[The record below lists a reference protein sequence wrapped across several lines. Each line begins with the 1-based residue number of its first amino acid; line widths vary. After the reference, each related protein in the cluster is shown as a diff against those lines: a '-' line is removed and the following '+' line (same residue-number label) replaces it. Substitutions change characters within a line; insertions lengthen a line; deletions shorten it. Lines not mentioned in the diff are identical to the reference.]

1 VGRAERSV
9 SVTTGDF
16 GEAFDEFP
24 DGLSIL
30 RALRDE
36 SGTIVDFVAVYANA
50 ALERISGMRIDEIVD
65 HRLLDFVPA
74 FRDGGPFDA
83 YREVVDTGVPWEH
96 EVAFDGA
103 VGSGYVRGIF
113 EMRAVRLGDGILV
126 TYRDV
131 TSLRRAQDAVRRM
144 AAIVE
149 STDDAIVGADRA
161 GLITHWNPGAE
172 RLLGYEHDE
181 IVGQPV
187 RTLVLDEDF
196 PTQNERFSA
205 VLAGNRV
212 ERIETQWVRKDG
224 GLVDVVLTASPML
237 DRDAAVIGASAVVHD
252 ITARK
257 RDEAELRRSHAELER
272 FADIAAHDLRE
283 PLMAISQLTMLL
295 ERGVD
300 SQREEIVA
308 HLRAAAAHG
317 CRLVDGLLD
326 LARIG
331 RGMAPEQR
339 VDLRTMIEQ
348 LLDTLAPQIE
358 AAGARIEV
366 GPLPTVRGVEGEL
379 ARVFQNLLVNALK
392 FRGAAPPVIEVSAAR
407 GPGEWTLTVRDN
419 GPGVS
424 ERNRERVFDLFA
436 RGHSEDAAPGNGL
449 GLAVCRK
456 VVELHGGRIWV
467 EPAPGGGSAFRLT
480 LPA

>member
-1 VGRAERSV
+1 VRRAESSP
-9 SVTTGDF
+9 SVTSGDF

-30 RALRDE
+30 RALRDD
-36 SGTIVDFVAVYANA
+36 SGAIVDFVAIYANA
-50 ALERISGMRIDEIVD
+50 ALERMSGMRVAEIVD
-65 HRLLDFVPA
+65 HRLLEFVPA
-74 FRDGGPFDA
+74 FREGPFSA
-83 YREVVDTGVPWEH
+83 YCEVVATGVPWEM

-103 VGSGYVRGIF
+103 VGAGHVRGIF

-131 TSLRRAQDAVRRM
+131 TSLRRAQDAARRM

-149 STDDAIVGADRA
+149 SSDDAIVGADRE
-161 GLITHWNPGAE
+161 GRITHWNPGAE
-172 RLLGYEHDE
+172 RLFGYEHDE
-181 IVGQPV
+181 IIGQPV
-187 RTLVLDEDF
+187 RMLVLDEDF
-196 PTQNERFSA
+196 AKQNERFGA
-205 VLAGNRV
+205 VLAGRRV

-224 GLVDVVLTASPML
+224 GLVDVVLTASPIR
-237 DRDAAVIGASAVVHD
+237 DRGGEVVGASAVVHD

-283 PLMAISQLTMLL
+283 PLMAISQLTALL
-295 ERGVD
+295 ERGVE

-308 HLRAAAAHG
+308 HLRAAVAHG
-317 CRLVDGLLD
+317 RRLVDGLLD
-326 LARIG
+326 LARVG
-331 RGMAPEQR
+331 RGTAPEQR
-339 VDLRTMIEQ
+339 VDLRHTIDG

-358 AAGARIEV
+358 AAGARVEV

-392 FRGAAPPVIEVSAAR
+392 FRGDAAPVIEVNAAR
-407 GPGEWTLTVRDN
+407 GLGEWILTVRDN

-424 ERNRERVFDLFA
+424 KRNRERIFDLFA

-467 EPAPGGGSAFRLT
+467 EPAPGGGSAFRLS

>member
-1 VGRAERSV
+1 VA
-9 SVTTGDF
+9 VTTGDF

-30 RALRDE
+30 RAVRDD
-36 SGTIVDFVAVYANA
+36 SSAIVDFVAVYANA
-50 ALERISGMRIDEIVD
+50 ALERMSGMRVDQIVD
-65 HRLLDFVPA
+65 HRLLEFVPA
-74 FRDGGPFDA
+74 FREGPFAA
-83 YREVVDTGVPWEH
+83 YCEVVATGVPWEM

-103 VGSGYVRGIF
+103 VGTGHIRGIF

-149 STDDAIVGADRA
+149 STDDAIVGADRE
-161 GLITHWNPGAE
+161 GRITHWNPGAE

-181 IVGQPV
+181 IIGQPV
-187 RTLVLDEDF
+187 RLLVLDEDF
-196 PTQNERFSA
+196 PTQNERLSA
-205 VLAGNRV
+205 VLAGRRV

-224 GLVDVVLTASPML
+224 GLVDVLLTASPIR
-237 DRDAAVIGASAVVHD
+237 DRDGAVVGASAVVHD

-283 PLMAISQLTMLL
+283 PLMAISQLTALL
-295 ERGVD
+295 ERGVED
-300 SQREEIVA
+300 QREEIVA
-308 HLRAAAAHG
+308 HLRAAVAHG
-317 CRLVDGLLD
+317 RRLVDGLLD

-331 RGMAPEQR
+331 RNPAPEQR
-339 VDLRTMIEQ
+339 VELRPMVEG

-358 AAGARIEV
+358 AAGARVEV

-392 FRGAAPPVIEVSAAR
+392 FRGDAPPVIEVNAAR
-407 GPGEWTLTVRDN
+407 GPGEWILTVRDN

-467 EPAPGGGSAFRLT
+467 EPAPGGGSAFRLS

>member
-1 VGRAERSV
+1 
-9 SVTTGDF
+9 VTTGDF

-36 SGTIVDFVAVYANA
+36 SGAIVDFVAIYANA
-50 ALERISGMRIDEIVD
+50 ALERISGMRVDEIVD
-65 HRLLDFVPA
+65 HRLLEFVPA
-74 FRDGGPFDA
+74 FREGPFNA
-83 YREVVDTGVPWEH
+83 YCEVVATGVPWEM

-103 VGSGYVRGIF
+103 VGAGHITGIF

-131 TSLRRAQDAVRRM
+131 TSLRRAQNAVRRM

-149 STDDAIVGADRA
+149 STDDAIVGADRE
-161 GLITHWNPGAE
+161 GRITHWNPGAE

-181 IVGQPV
+181 IIGRPV
-187 RTLVLDEDF
+187 RLLVLDEDF
-196 PTQNERFSA
+196 PKQNARFSA
-205 VLAGNRV
+205 VLAGRRV
-212 ERIETQWVRKDG
+212 ERIETQWVTKDG
-224 GLVDVVLTASPML
+224 ALVDVVLTASPI
-237 DRDAAVIGASAVVHD
+237 RDHDGAVVGASAVVHD

-283 PLMAISQLTMLL
+283 PLMAISQLTALL
-295 ERGVD
+295 ERGVED
-300 SQREEIVA
+300 QREEIVA
-308 HLRAAAAHG
+308 HLRAAVAHG
-317 CRLVDGLLD
+317 RRLVDGLLD

-331 RGMAPEQR
+331 RNPAPEQR
-339 VDLRTMIEQ
+339 VELRPMVEG

-358 AAGARIEV
+358 AAGARVEV

-392 FRGAAPPVIEVSAAR
+392 FRGDASPVIEVNAAR
-407 GPGEWTLTVRDN
+407 GPGEWILTVRDN

-467 EPAPGGGSAFRLT
+467 EPAPGGGSAFRLS

>member
-1 VGRAERSV
+1 M

-36 SGTIVDFVAVYANA
+36 SGTIVDFVATYANA

-74 FRDGGPFDA
+74 FREGGPFDA
-83 YREVVDTGVPWEH
+83 YREVVDTGVPWER

-103 VGSGYVRGIF
+103 VGAGYVRGIF
-113 EMRAVRLGDGILV
+113 EMRAVRLGDGVLV

-172 RLLGYEHDE
+172 RLLGYPYDE
-181 IVGQPV
+181 IVGRPV

-196 PTQNERFSA
+196 PAQNERFSA

-212 ERIETQWVRKDG
+212 ERIETQWVRRDG

-237 DRDAAVIGASAVVHD
+237 DRDGAVIGASAVVHD

-283 PLMAISQLTMLL
+283 PLMAITQLTALL
-295 ERGVD
+295 ERGVE
-300 SQREEIVA
+300 SQREEIIA
-308 HLRAAAAHG
+308 NLRAAAAHG

-331 RGMAPEQR
+331 RGAGVPER
-339 VDLRTMIEQ
+339 VELRRTVEG
-348 LLDTLAPQIE
+348 LVDTLAPQIE
-358 AAGARIEV
+358 AAGARVEV
-366 GPLPTVRGVEGEL
+366 GPLPTVRGIEGEL
-379 ARVFQNLLVNALK
+379 TRVFQNLLSNALK
-392 FRGAAPPVIEVSAAR
+392 FRGKAPPVVEVSAAR
-407 GPGEWTLTVRDN
+407 APGEWTLTVRDN

-424 ERNRERVFDLFA
+424 ERNRERIFDLFA
-436 RGHSEDAAPGNGL
+436 RGHSEDAVAGNGL

-456 VVELHGGRIWV
+456 VVEQHGGRIWV